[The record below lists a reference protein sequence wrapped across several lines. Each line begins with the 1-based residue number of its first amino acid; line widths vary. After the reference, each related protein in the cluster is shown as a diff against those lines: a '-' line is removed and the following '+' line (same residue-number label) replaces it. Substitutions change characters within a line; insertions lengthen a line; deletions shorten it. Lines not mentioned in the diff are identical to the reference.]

1 MTKEEINQVLERRI
15 KEGNEDGGSIF
26 NRCLEEET
34 TLVSNMGQKFID
46 RIKYMMQFTQKEVE
60 HEGKGVMNR

>member
-46 RIKYMMQFTQKEVE
+46 RIKYMMQFT
-60 HEGKGVMNR
+60 